1 MRSGTGVGLLTRMA
15 LCLALGSCVW
25 ACGWMCGCKKG
36 SAALTLPASNE
47 VAGWEKAGETRTYTA
62 ANLSDYIDGGA
73 EQYLKA
79 GFKSLSTADY
89 KYQGK
94 IDAVTDVYTMADEN
108 AARAIF
114 EADPAGDAKIIALG
128 SAARVFHQSVIFR
141 HGPYLVRV
149 VAYQDTAQTGAALTA
164 LAQGVEKRLT
174 Q

>member
-1 MRSGTGVGLLTRMA
+1 MG
-15 LCLALGSCVW
+15 
-25 ACGWMCGCKKG
+25 GCKKET
-36 SAALTLPASNE
+36 AAIALPASNE
-47 VAGWEKAGETRTYTA
+47 VAGWEKTGETRNYTA

-73 EQYLKA
+73 EQYLEA
-79 GFKSLSTADY
+79 GFKGLSTSDY

-141 HGPYLVRV
+141 RGPYLVRV
-149 VAYQDTAQTGAALTA
+149 VAYQDTPQTEAALTG
-164 LAQGVEKRLT
+164 LAQGMEKKLT
-174 Q
+174 H